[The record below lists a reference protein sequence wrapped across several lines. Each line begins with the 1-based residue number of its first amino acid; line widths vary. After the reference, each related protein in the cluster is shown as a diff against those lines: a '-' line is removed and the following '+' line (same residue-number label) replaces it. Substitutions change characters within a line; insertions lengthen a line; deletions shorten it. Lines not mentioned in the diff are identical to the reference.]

1 MTHGNTSYY
10 EWGPPDVCPP
20 ALILPIL
27 DERSWNLTFRAIIYL
42 LALFYFFLGVAIVTD
57 VFMSSIEV
65 ITSTTRKV
73 YLAKT
78 KSKKNQVVSTISGS
92 ENGKSDLSG
101 NGSYNSVGGVVAGL
115 REDEPEVVEVRV
127 WNDTVANLT
136 LMALGTSAPEILLS
150 VVEIVGHNFE
160 SGALGPGTIVG
171 SAAYNL
177 LIITSVCMLALEVGD
192 TRRIAR
198 FKVFIVTGLF
208 SFFAYIWLLVILRF
222 VTPNVVDLWEAS
234 VTFAL
239 FPILVFF
246 AYAADRGW
254 CGLSAL
260 RPRNKQQLELGPLQ
274 GEQSQKMLLE
284 RNFFKE
290 GKLDKGNLVEFV
302 REVKKFPGVSD
313 EEAAV
318 LAAAKLVNSQPHSAV
333 WYRIGAVRQLTGSR
347 RIEPVLNTRLKEVY
361 SALNEH
367 KETKAEPPQV
377 PDTDKNAVVEFHAA
391 TVAVK
396 EKIGKFAVTIW
407 RHGNLEPQIRVRVK
421 TIDGTARR
429 GEDYV
434 PINEIITFEPQQREK
449 QVIVEIVNDNK
460 WEPNEEFFLRLS
472 LVHGENQNAVLGHL
486 SIMEITILDDD
497 NPGIIA
503 FEKRGMLVKES
514 AGFVRVPII
523 RYKGSDG
530 EVSFKYKTID
540 RSALSGRDYVG
551 GSGTITFKN
560 METRLL
566 LEIPIIN
573 DFDPEKDEHFEVEL
587 FDPTNGARIGNINRM
602 AVTIANDDDF
612 NTVMD
617 RLMVMTNTNI
627 DALRVHTKTWGEQIK
642 TAMSVNGGDLE
653 NATCCDYV
661 LHYFSFFWKVLFALL
676 PPPQIFRGWLCFFTS
691 LAAIGFMTAI
701 IGDIA
706 TIFGC
711 LVGLNDTITAIT
723 LVAMGTSLP
732 DTFASRS
739 AVRGCKDADSCVGN
753 ITGSNSVNV
762 FLGLGLP
769 WFMAA
774 VYHFSK
780 DSVFRVEA
788 GPLGFSVLM
797 YSIAAI
803 VAVCLLVLRRN
814 LAVFGKAEIGGPSS
828 TRYLSVF
835 ILVLLWVLYITLS
848 CLHTYGIITFDF

>member
-1 MTHGNTSYY
+1 MSHHDNISHYK
-10 EWGPPDVCPP
+10 WGPPDICSPG
-20 ALILPIL
+20 LILPIF
-27 DERSWNLTFRAIIYL
+27 DEREWNVQVRAVIYL
-42 LALFYFFLGVAIVTD
+42 LVLFYFFLGVAIVTD

-78 KSKKNQVVSTISGS
+78 KNKKRQVVATAPSS
-92 ENGKSDLSG
+92 ENGKPG
-101 NGSYNSVGGVVAGL
+101 NGSYASVGGVVAGL
-115 REDEPEVVEVRV
+115 REDEPEVIEVRV

-150 VVEIVGHNFE
+150 VIEIVGHNFE
-160 SGALGPGTIVG
+160 SGKLGPGTIVG
-171 SAAYNL
+171 SAAFNL
-177 LIITSVCMLALEVGD
+177 LIITSVCMMALNVGD
-192 TRRIAR
+192 TRRIER

-222 VTPNVVDLWEAS
+222 ISPDVVELWEAC
-234 VTFAL
+234 VTFAM
-239 FPILVFF
+239 FPILVMF

-254 CGLSAL
+254 CGLKAF

-274 GEQSQKMLLE
+274 GEQSQKMILE

-290 GKLDKGNLVEFV
+290 GKLDKANLVEFV

-313 EEAAV
+313 EDAAV

-333 WYRIGAVRQLTGSR
+333 WYRIGAVRQMSGSR
-347 RIEPVLNTRLKEVY
+347 RIEPHLNSRLKDVY
-361 SALNEH
+361 TALNEH
-367 KETKAEPPQV
+367 KETTAEAPPP
-377 PDTDKNAVVEFHAA
+377 PDTDKNAIVEFHAA

-407 RHGNLEPQIRVRVK
+407 RHGNLEPQVRVRVK
-421 TIDGTARR
+421 TIDGTARK

-434 PINEIITFEPQQREK
+434 PINEIITFEPHQREK

-472 LVHGENQNAVLGHL
+472 LVYGDNRNVALGHL

-514 AGFVRVPII
+514 AGLVRIPVI

-530 EVSFKYKTID
+530 DVAIKWRTID
-540 RSALSGRDYVG
+540 KSALSGRDYVG
-551 GSGTITFKN
+551 GNGTLNFKD
-560 METRLL
+560 METRMEI
-566 LEIPIIN
+566 EIPIIN

-587 FDPTNGARIGNINRM
+587 FDASNGARIGNINRM

-612 NTVMD
+612 NTMMD
-617 RLMVMTNTNI
+617 RLMVLTNTNV
-627 DALRVHTKTWGEQIK
+627 DALRIHTKTWAEQIR
-642 TAMSVNGGDLE
+642 TAMTVNGGDIE
-653 NATCCDYV
+653 NATCGDYT
-661 LHYFSFFWKVLFALL
+661 LHFFSFFWKVLFSLL
-676 PPPQIFRGWLCFFTS
+676 PPPQIFKGWLCFICS
-691 LAAIGFMTAI
+691 LIGIGVMTAF

-706 TIFGC
+706 AIFGC
-711 LVGLNDTITAIT
+711 LVGLDDTITAIT
-723 LVAMGTSLP
+723 LVALGTSLP

-739 AVRGCKDADSCVGN
+739 AVLNSKFADDCIGN
-753 ITGSNSVNV
+753 INGSNSVNV
-762 FLGLGLP
+762 FLGMGLP

-774 VYHFSK
+774 IYHFSQ
-780 DSVFRVEA
+780 DSVFRVPA
-788 GPLGFSVLM
+788 GALGFSVLM
-797 YSIAAI
+797 YSIAAVI
-803 VAVCLLVLRRN
+803 AVTLLVLRRN
-814 LAVFGKAEIGGPSS
+814 LAVFGKAEIGGPASM
-828 TRYLSVF
+828 RYLSVF
-835 ILVLLWVLYITLS
+835 ILVTLWVLYIVLS
-848 CLHTYGIITFDF
+848 WLQTYDVFSFSF